1 MQLFI
6 CAGNGNYARNSQYQ
20 ENKSFP
26 FTCSPPFPFIK
37 RGKSLICTRIG
48 VCGGYVWAAKDV
60 HNLFNSSEGPRDRLS
75 KRAGGR
81 NSKYASSLLRGR
93 EEGKGP
99 LGKYRIRLR
108 SSGGGGSAKR
118 QTHAHISRSNERSP
132 PSRFSLS
139 LGYAICIQF
148 AYLVRR
154 RNMEGRRRRYSI
166 EERRRR
172 TLRDMTFALM
182 PSAACCTA

>member
-26 FTCSPPFPFIK
+26 CTYSPPFPSL
-37 RGKSLICTRIG
+37 KSRICTRIG
-48 VCGGYVWAAKDV
+48 GCGGYVWAAKDV

-81 NSKYASSLLRGR
+81 NSKYASSLLR
-93 EEGKGP
+93 EEG
-99 LGKYRIRLR
+99 GKRPSREIQNPPPQQQRR
-108 SSGGGGSAKR
+108 RQCQTPNARTHIQIKR
-118 QTHAHISRSNERSP
+118 TIP

-166 EERRRR
+166 GERRRR

-182 PSAACCTA
+182 PSAAY